1 MSDDRTHDDELS
13 RYITFLIA
21 EKFFKKKA
29 VMAILAVVLVI
40 KLIKI
45 KLFWVLPFLV
55 INSRA

>member
-1 MSDDRTHDDELS
+1 VSDDRAHDDELS
-13 RYITFLIA
+13 RYITLLIA